1 MSYIVKLETKRV
13 QTYLFGIPELKCMVG
28 ANTILGEVL
37 RGKLDGGGNTH
48 SLAGLAI
55 AHGSCL
61 PDGAVAK
68 NAPALKSTDSND
80 PLHRSCSPD
89 NPKLAWSNGI
99 LARDGGH
106 FIAVFPDLDKA
117 KSFVADVSGLMAS
130 RLPGLG
136 YEVRLSEL
144 SRNANNQWVEGEDL
158 ADVSSG
164 SLGKAAVDFPQ
175 AQTCDVAKQGI
186 ATVTHKGDHLSLDVK
201 QRREAADRFNRND
214 SYDVLGLIKSSVGA
228 IRFPADFSK
237 MARSGYLAVIVAD
250 GNGMGARIPTSSEF
264 PDFFRRQQEIEHYF
278 YGHRFQMRMAVRDC
292 LSDILKSHQQDPT
305 SEIPIRPM
313 MLGGDDLVLACD
325 APKAFDLVK
334 DLCRRVGAAD
344 RNSGKK
350 FSLGVGIAIVKASFP
365 FHRAHALAEQ
375 LAASAKVK
383 WRVWF
388 GQNANNPLSVVDWLV
403 TSEAWHDD
411 LEATRVRDAV
421 KVVEVNGTPERLIL
435 SRRPYFVE
443 SAPKVQ
449 NDPNSL
455 TGLLSIRNNLL
466 SSKVARSQIMHL
478 CDTLPLGKRQG
489 IEAVRDLPEPVRSA
503 LAPVLC
509 GSSPWD
515 AHGTTGLLDL
525 LDIHEILKLDPRNVS
540 P

>member
-1 MSYIVKLETKRV
+1 
-13 QTYLFGIPELKCMVG
+13 
-28 ANTILGEVL
+28 
-37 RGKLDGGGNTH
+37 
-48 SLAGLAI
+48 
-55 AHGSCL
+55 
-61 PDGAVAK
+61 
-68 NAPALKSTDSND
+68 
-80 PLHRSCSPD
+80 
-89 NPKLAWSNGI
+89 
-99 LARDGGH
+99 
-106 FIAVFPDLDKA
+106 
-117 KSFVADVSGLMAS
+117 
-130 RLPGLG
+130 
-136 YEVRLSEL
+136 
-144 SRNANNQWVEGEDL
+144 
-158 ADVSSG
+158 
-164 SLGKAAVDFPQ
+164 
-175 AQTCDVAKQGI
+175 
-186 ATVTHKGDHLSLDVK
+186 
-201 QRREAADRFNRND
+201 
-214 SYDVLGLIKSSVGA
+214 
-228 IRFPADFSK
+228 
-237 MARSGYLAVIVAD
+237 
-250 GNGMGARIPTSSEF
+250 
-264 PDFFRRQQEIEHYF
+264 
-278 YGHRFQMRMAVRDC
+278 
-292 LSDILKSHQQDPT
+292 
-305 SEIPIRPM
+305 M

-383 WRVWF
+383 WRVCF

-489 IEAVRDLPEPVRSA
+489 IEAVRDLPEPVRLA